1 MITWK
6 LLVIFHRCFNFSII
20 LRISVL
26 IEITKELKVCF
37 CVNLTS
43 GFQYGFYF
51 DQPEHFTKHMN
62 ELQD

>member
-6 LLVIFHRCFNFSII
+6 LLLIFHRCFNFSII

-26 IEITKELKVCF
+26 IEITKELEVCF
-37 CVNLTS
+37 CIYLTS
-43 GFQYGFYF
+43 GVRDGFYS
-51 DQPEHFTKHMN
+51 DQGEHFTKQMN